1 MLKLQMYMWPSL
13 LVWAIFV
20 YGFCHSYFSIAVKK
34 SSIKSKLRGK
44 GLFWSTAPDRREATE
59 AGAQS
64 SHSWSQD
71 SKTHACMLVLSLP
84 SLLYTVSELL
94 PGFNA
99 IHSGVRTFQVNK
111 IRQIGIVYSF
121 NCMCMYVFVCVAR
134 N

>member
-1 MLKLQMYMWPSL
+1 MWPSL

-44 GLFWSTAPDRREATE
+44 GLFWSTAPDRRDATE